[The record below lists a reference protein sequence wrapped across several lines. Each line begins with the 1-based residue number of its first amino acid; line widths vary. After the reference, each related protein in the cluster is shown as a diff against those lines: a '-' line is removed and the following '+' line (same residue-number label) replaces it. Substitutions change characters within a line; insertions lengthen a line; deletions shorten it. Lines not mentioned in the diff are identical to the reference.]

1 MLFWTVLL
9 FRIINVIDN
18 IFNRYMF
25 LFSYRLP
32 DGFTMLLS
40 LTHVYL
46 NDTFLDFLPAN
57 IGRYVVL
64 FDFIVNAIFWL
75 ISWTAGSISVNRWTA
90 SCTSETTVVNNQRK
104 LCATKQDLV
113 YSLNVA
119 TFTIKQF
126 LANVLSLYPLKHQNS
141 LVFWCV
147 QRV

>member
-18 IFNRYMF
+18 IFNRYIF

-64 FDFIVNAIFWL
+64 FDFIVNEQPVIP
-75 ISWTAGSISVNRWTA
+75 
-90 SCTSETTVVNNQRK
+90 QK
-104 LCATKQDLV
+104 LPVWIIRENFEVCYKTRFS

-119 TFTIKQF
+119 TRNIY
-126 LANVLSLYPLKHQNS
+126 N
-141 LVFWCV
+141 
-147 QRV
+147 